1 MTLGSGVGSD
11 GADSKQIKSADSTGA
26 PAKGDKPTR
35 KVSKTI
41 IEGGTLQGPDEA
53 GGRKLAK
60 TNLEIARP
68 VPEVESDESQS
79 IGALEVVPPAKLA
92 KTIVELSQPDLA
104 EVASAS
110 IAEHQ
115 DQSSDAQLA
124 PRKVGKTMLELLLP
138 ADFLAAKQG
147 KRVPK
152 TILDFDRLDASDVVK
167 GLKSQAAVRVSKS
180 LTEVTPPISVSQVSD
195 LDKTAKC
202 AESSALDTK
211 VKVSAPEHGSER
223 YVAKTMLDHQVLS
236 SALEKSAEKKKI
248 RAAELALER
257 SNEPVKEFHQVDS
270 KKMAT
275 PCTFTWSES
284 GGKDRVRA
292 CSQCRAQVYDFTGME
307 LDDAEALIF
316 KQESLKKATL
326 FKRADGKFMTKN
338 CPLQAQRKRNL
349 FLLCIFGALVMLSAV
364 AVLIMMPPQ
373 PNPPEP
379 TIVDKSKTSTNSE
392 SEKTTPLQGD
402 GTFHYKAGEPE
413 DVQTDSNP
421 PTVSGTPAPTS
432 STATT
437 TTTTTSDGEYV
448 WDTSGAN

>member
-1 MTLGSGVGSD
+1 MTPGSD
-11 GADSKQIKSADSTGA
+11 EGSDDADSKQIKSADSTGA
-26 PAKGDKPTR
+26 PTEGDKPTR

-41 IEGGTLQGPDEA
+41 IEGATLQGPDEA
-53 GGRKLAK
+53 AGRKLAK

-68 VPEVESDESQS
+68 VPEV
-79 IGALEVVPPAKLA
+79 
-92 KTIVELSQPDLA
+92 
-104 EVASAS
+104 ASVS
-110 IAEHQ
+110 VAEHQ

-124 PRKVGKTMLELLLP
+124 PRKVGKTMLELSLP

-147 KRVPK
+147 KKVPK
-152 TILDFDRLDASDVVK
+152 TMLDFDRPDASDMVK
-167 GLKSQAAVRVSKS
+167 GPSAVRVLKS
-180 LTEVTPPISVSQVSD
+180 LTEVIPPSSVSQFAD
-195 LDKTAKC
+195 LDKTAKRG
-202 AESSALDTK
+202 ESSELDTT
-211 VKVSAPEHGSER
+211 VNVSAREHGSER
-223 YVAKTMLDHQVLS
+223 YVAKTMLDLQVLS

-248 RAAELALER
+248 RAAELALEK

-275 PCTFTWSES
+275 PCSFIWSES
-284 GGKDRVRA
+284 SSKDRVRA
-292 CSQCRAQVYDFTGME
+292 CSQCRTQVYDFTGME

-316 KQESLKKATL
+316 KQESVKKATL

-373 PNPPEP
+373 PNPHEP
-379 TIVDKSKTSTNSE
+379 TIVDKSKASTNSE
-392 SEKTTPLQGD
+392 SKKTTPLQGD

-413 DVQTDSNP
+413 DVQPDSNP
-421 PTVSGTPAPTS
+421 PSVSGTPAPTS
-432 STATT
+432 STSTSTTTT
-437 TTTTTSDGEYV
+437 TTTTTSDGQYE